1 MENIELQRVNVRLR
15 KDIIEWYR
23 GKASSYAMGYS
34 NYVAMIATQ
43 YAEQQM
49 QIEMSMKLNNTL
61 QEMKDL
67 AGGQSNAEM
76 MQEMQQMLLQM
87 EKMQAGK

>member
-1 MENIELQRVNVRLR
+1 MEEKKLHRFNVRLR
-15 KDIIEWYR
+15 EEIVEWYKN
-23 GKASSYAMGYS
+23 KASDYAMGYS

-61 QEMKDL
+61 QEMKEL